1 MLGRKIEMFIFF
13 ILQKR
18 TRIFKEVFL
27 FGRMIKMFTFFNS
40 SKKNFVFML
49 GRKIKQI

>member
-1 MLGRKIEMFIFF
+1 MLGRKIEMFIFS

-18 TRIFKEVFL
+18 PRIFKEVFL
-27 FGRMIKMFTFFNS
+27 LGRIIKMFTFFNS